1 MNDINEIVELNPTD
15 NKINEI
21 VQLNNKINEKKIKL
35 NDINKIVELN
45 NELKK
50 KIFQLNELKAEDEIK
65 IQKDKENNLIE
76 IKKTTTLITLKLNI
90 VNKLPV
96 PIHFYNDYLSQKNI
110 KVKDFV
116 VKAIIEYDDSSYMKK
131 VNFNFLNKE
140 KIIIEGT
147 NKKFNEEKI
156 INYVGNDKFFEN
168 VVKIFNEIN
177 TLMVD
182 YNNNIENIYKE
193 IEKIKNE
200 IKQTIEN
207 EINRLMV
214 DYNNNIEN
222 IEKKKMKI
230 KNVIKKINNEI
241 NNEIEN
247 INNEIN
253 NLNET
258 IKSKNVKM
266 KKLVLFKKNI
276 FMRIHY
282 LHMILVTRSYEGI
295 FINNSLASF
304 RKSITEQLKLAN
316 KSDVPLIPDFD
327 EKCIQQYCDPLMGKC
342 FNEHDPNELTMS
354 ERNKKEL
361 TDKTTEDPFSVS
373 LNNYENMT
381 FCICLMINNSYWENS
396 KYFNN
401 PVSIPYIN
409 LEKGYRELERL
420 KRFIYNRVIPAN
432 WKSNEDQEFT
442 NSGNIEDNID
452 KFYFY
457 ARNLVLSD
465 KNLDKESFSNN
476 DDIRINDDV
485 QHLESIRKKGI
496 NKDIIDEIYEYANK
510 CYYKTNGVS
519 KLFKK
524 KVTTNYNNIKKSI
537 EKDGTYRDVELLFTF
552 LETIKTMNSTSVVGT
567 LDFTDEVSKYNLQY
581 NKCSIPNQQDTN
593 LVNWSNTKNILFRT
607 PLLTTRSNDIP
618 TAPEYFKEHIL
629 KDEKTVIFKQY
640 DQKSKKSNEIS
651 QFDATRINKV
661 GGAKTKKYKLRTK
674 GKKKCRK
681 TKKNFFLVS
690 K

>member
-1 MNDINEIVELNPTD
+1 
-15 NKINEI
+15 
-21 VQLNNKINEKKIKL
+21 
-35 NDINKIVELN
+35 
-45 NELKK
+45 
-50 KIFQLNELKAEDEIK
+50 
-65 IQKDKENNLIE
+65 
-76 IKKTTTLITLKLNI
+76 
-90 VNKLPV
+90 
-96 PIHFYNDYLSQKNI
+96 
-110 KVKDFV
+110 
-116 VKAIIEYDDSSYMKK
+116 
-131 VNFNFLNKE
+131 
-140 KIIIEGT
+140 
-147 NKKFNEEKI
+147 
-156 INYVGNDKFFEN
+156 
-168 VVKIFNEIN
+168 
-177 TLMVD
+177 
-182 YNNNIENIYKE
+182 
-193 IEKIKNE
+193 
-200 IKQTIEN
+200 
-207 EINRLMV
+207 
-214 DYNNNIEN
+214 
-222 IEKKKMKI
+222 
-230 KNVIKKINNEI
+230 
-241 NNEIEN
+241 
-247 INNEIN
+247 
-253 NLNET
+253 
-258 IKSKNVKM
+258 
-266 KKLVLFKKNI
+266 
-276 FMRIHY
+276 
-282 LHMILVTRSYEGI
+282 
-295 FINNSLASF
+295 
-304 RKSITEQLKLAN
+304 
-316 KSDVPLIPDFD
+316 
-327 EKCIQQYCDPLMGKC
+327 MGKC

-432 WKSNEDQEFT
+432 WKSNEVQEFT

-465 KNLDKESFSNN
+465 KNLDKESFSKN
-476 DDIRINDDV
+476 DDIRIKDDV

-519 KLFKK
+519 KLFKE

-607 PLLTTRSNDIP
+607 PLLTTRSHDIP
-618 TAPEYFKEHIL
+618 KAQEYFKKHIL

-640 DQKSKKSNEIS
+640 DQKSNEIS
-651 QFDATRINKV
+651 QFDATRFNNV